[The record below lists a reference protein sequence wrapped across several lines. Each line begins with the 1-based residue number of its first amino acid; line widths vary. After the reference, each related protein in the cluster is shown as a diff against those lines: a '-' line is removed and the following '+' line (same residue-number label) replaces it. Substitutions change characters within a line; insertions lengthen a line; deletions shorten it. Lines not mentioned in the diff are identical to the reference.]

1 MLTMDALRDFGANTD
16 EGVARCFGK
25 EDFYLRLVKMVV
37 TQNQKDFD
45 QLDAS
50 VKSGDLNAAFEAAH
64 SLKGVLGN
72 LSLTPILEPVSEIT
86 EQLRAKEE
94 RDYSGPVSTILA
106 KFEELKALCAE

>member
-1 MLTMDALRDFGANTD
+1 MLTMDALRAFGANTD

-45 QLDAS
+45 QLAAAIGA
-50 VKSGDLNAAFEAAH
+50 GDLAAAFDAAH

-72 LSLTPILEPVSEIT
+72 LSLTPIFAPVSEIT
-86 EQLRAKEE
+86 EQLRAKTEM
-94 RDYSGPVSTILA
+94 DYAPALGVILA
-106 KFEELKALCAE
+106 KFDELKALCAE